1 MRTFDLKRKCSL
13 YLTYFATGDTR
24 KRGTALVTIKYAYR
38 AAGWEF
44 DADELPDYLP
54 TVLEFSALCEDA
66 IADALLASHR
76 EGIEVLRAALEAMDS
91 LWAGVVRAVT
101 QSLPPIDTATRERYL
116 DLISAG
122 PPAETVGF
130 SFLGSLPPYSPHS
143 AREDV

>member
-101 QSLPPIDTATRERYL
+101 QSVAAADRHRDPRALSRPDQRRTTRRDGGVQLP
-116 DLISAG
+116 G
-122 PPAETVGF
+122 
-130 SFLGSLPPYSPHS
+130 
-143 AREDV
+143 